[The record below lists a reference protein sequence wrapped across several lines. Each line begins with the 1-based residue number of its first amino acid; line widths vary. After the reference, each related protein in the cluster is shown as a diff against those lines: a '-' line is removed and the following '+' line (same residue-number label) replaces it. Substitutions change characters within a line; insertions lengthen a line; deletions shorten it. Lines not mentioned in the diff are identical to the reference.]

1 VFRTITTGSS
11 ASLTVMK
18 SLVSIN
24 LAGSMMSE
32 YKGQVESISS
42 PTPIALYN
50 VIITKGNPN
59 RQNYI
64 LHTVTNQRK
73 A

>member
-1 VFRTITTGSS
+1 
-11 ASLTVMK
+11 MK

-24 LAGSMMSE
+24 SAGSMMSE
-32 YKGQVESISS
+32 YKGHVDSISS

-50 VIITKGNPN
+50 VIIPKGNPN

-64 LHTVTNQRK
+64 FTYSYQPTKSLEEQ
-73 A
+73 